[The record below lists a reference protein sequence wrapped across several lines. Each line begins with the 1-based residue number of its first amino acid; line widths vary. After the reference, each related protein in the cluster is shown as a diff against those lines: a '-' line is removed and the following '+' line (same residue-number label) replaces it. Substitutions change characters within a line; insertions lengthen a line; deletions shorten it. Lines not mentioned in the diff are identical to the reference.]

1 MKFERCEEQRYE
13 FEDDCRNTGNIQ
25 RKTSERK
32 IKESRRTRSPLYDW
46 RVTLKLFRS
55 THRLHPTGRERQG
68 VGVIGVKRRDGGRLK
83 RDELKCSGS
92 VKGEGGSELKSS
104 LVSIIAAV

>member
-1 MKFERCEEQRYE
+1 MTVETLGISKGRPQKGKLKKAGGQ
-13 FEDDCRNTGNIQ
+13 EDQIT
-25 RKTSERK
+25 
-32 IKESRRTRSPLYDW
+32 LYDW

-55 THRLHPTGRERQG
+55 THRLHPTGREREG

-92 VKGEGGSELKSS
+92 VKAEGGPELKSS